1 MRDEVRG
8 TLLNIKVY
16 SVNSFLRVSFMLR
29 GIKVTFGEILRGLQE
44 FYQDP
49 LLVKTIK

>member
-1 MRDEVRG
+1 MGDEARG

-16 SVNSFLRVSFMLR
+16 SVNPLLKVSFMLR
-29 GIKVTFGEILRGLQE
+29 GIKVTFGKILRGLQE

-49 LLVKTIK
+49 LLVETIK